1 MDSPIMINGISAL
14 LRRLQLPAPQHPLIV
29 LIPTGH
35 VKVQPEDVGRG
46 VITNLYKVSFK
57 MDFKGKIPYGHGY
70 YDFEAGGLSFTAP
83 NQLAVATAD
92 TTDYEGYTLFFHP
105 DLLKGYPLAK
115 TILQYGFFTYSVAEA
130 LYLSDKEKQLI
141 AAVFDIMMQ
150 ENSIDHFSQDVIV
163 SQIELLLNYSNR
175 FYNRQFITRK
185 ALYSDVIDQLNTYLS
200 ARFDTSSHLPTVQE
214 VADHLKVS
222 SRYLGDMLKSLTGMG
237 TQQHI
242 HHWIIEK
249 AKEKLITTNAT
260 IAEIAY
266 ELGFEHP
273 QSFNK
278 LFKQK
283 TNISPLTYRNSG
295 Y

>member
-1 MDSPIMINGISAL
+1 MESPITIHGISAL
-14 LRRLQLPAPQHPLIV
+14 LRRLQLPAPQHPLMA
-29 LIPTGH
+29 LLPTGH
-35 VKVQPEDVGRG
+35 VRVQPEDVGRA

-57 MDFKGKIPYGHGY
+57 MDFKGRIPYGHGY
-70 YDFEAGGLSFTAP
+70 YDFEEGGLSFTAP
-83 NQLAVATAD
+83 NQLAVATAE
-92 TTDYEGYTLFFHP
+92 TMDYDGFTLFFHP

-115 TILQYGFFTYSVAEA
+115 TILQYGFFSYSITEA
-130 LYLSDKEKQLI
+130 LYLSDKEKKLI
-141 AAVFDIMMQ
+141 SAVFDIMLQ
-150 ENSIDHFSQDVIV
+150 ENNIDHFSQDVIV

-185 ALYSDVIDQLNTYLS
+185 ALYSDLIDQMNTYLS
-200 ARFDTSSHLPTVQE
+200 TRFETTAHLPTVQE
-214 VADHLKVS
+214 VADHLQVS
-222 SRYLGDMLKSLTGMG
+222 PRYLGDMLKSLTGMG

-249 AKEKLITTNAT
+249 AKEKLITTNNT

-283 TNISPLTYRNSG
+283 TNISPLAFRNSG